1 MFNID
6 GKDVSYKLKSLFRRL
21 FSGKDPNRMQTFSR
35 RRALSGGVALSA
47 LLLAPR
53 RATAHAQQQP
63 NIVWIVCHDI
73 HASLLGCYGNALAVT
88 PAIDQ
93 MAHGGIRFDK
103 AYATTPVCSPSRFS
117 MLTGIS
123 PQSWAPAENMR
134 SVAKVASYIQ
144 ALPQYMRA
152 GGYYCTNNVFTD
164 YNCDFDPQLI
174 WDDCS
179 ITAHWRKRP
188 KNTPFF
194 SVYNYLITHE
204 SHIFETTS
212 LVTDPQKVEVPPYL
226 PDTPE
231 IRDALARNIDMVNEQ
246 DKAVAYILGEL
257 EQDGLTEETIV
268 FFLADHG
275 GVAPRTKRYC
285 YEGGL
290 NVPFIVHFPQ
300 KYAHLA
306 QRPLGQP
313 SQDLVSL
320 VDMAPTT
327 LTLAGLDVP
336 QIMQGQAIFGPAS
349 IKPRHYAFSGRN
361 RMDECY
367 DLMRTVTDGHY
378 RYIRNYMP
386 HRIYGQHNSYEWM
399 GRAYQSWQTE
409 WLAGRLDQTQSA
421 FWLPKPAE
429 ELYDLRKDPHQV
441 HNLAQ
446 NPEAQDRFREL
457 SAVLDQHMLETHDNG
472 FVPETTEKQGYF
484 VSREP
489 GVYPLDA
496 LLPLANRAIA
506 RNAENKEQFY
516 KLLSHH
522 NEAIRYWA
530 AIGLLILQDSLGGGM
545 IGQIRQ
551 CFLAETSPSVRAIQ
565 SEILLNSNQGREAAP
580 WLAATIRNPAD
591 STAALAALVAVT
603 GSRRTQVLS
612 IKPAVEEALN
622 AKNVPTTL
630 EGVLMLFAVKS
641 AAGYLDTVL
650 AGTYR
655 PQGTIKKEDPSALF
669 RSPAGQL
676 LFKAMGGMP
685 GNPRI

>member
-1 MFNID
+1 MHT
-6 GKDVSYKLKSLFRRL
+6 L
-21 FSGKDPNRMQTFSR
+21 SR
-35 RRALSGGVALSA
+35 RQALSGGAALSA
-47 LLLAPR
+47 TLLAPH
-53 RATAHAQQQP
+53 TAGAGTPSRP

-73 HASLLGCYGNALAVT
+73 HAPLLGCYGNALAAT

-93 MAHGGIRFDK
+93 LAQDGIRFDK

-134 SVAKVASYIQ
+134 SVAKVADYIQ

-174 WDDCS
+174 WNECS

-204 SHIFETTS
+204 SHVFETTP
-212 LVTDPQKVEVPPYL
+212 LVTDPAKVEVPPYL
-226 PDTPE
+226 PDTPDV
-231 IRDALARNIDMVNEQ
+231 RDALARNIDMVNEQ
-246 DKAVAYILGEL
+246 DKAVAHVLGEL
-257 EQDGLTEETIV
+257 QQDGLAENTIV

-290 NVPFIVHFPQ
+290 NVPFIVHFPK

-313 SQDLVSL
+313 SSDLISL

-327 LTLAGLDVP
+327 LALAGQKVP
-336 QIMQGQAIFGPAS
+336 EIMQGLPIFGQLPVA
-349 IKPRHYAFSGRN
+349 PRQYVFSGRN

-399 GRAYQSWQTE
+399 GRAYQSWQEE

-421 FWLPKPAE
+421 FWQSKPAE
-429 ELYDLRKDPHQV
+429 ELYDLRQDPHQIR
-441 HNLAQ
+441 NLVQ
-446 NPEAQDRFREL
+446 EPDLQDKCKEL
-457 SAVLDQHMLETHDNG
+457 SAALDQHMLETHDNG
-472 FVPETTEKQGYF
+472 FVPETVERQGYF

-489 GVYPLDA
+489 GIYPLND
-496 LLPLANRAIA
+496 LLPLANRAIT
-506 RNAENKEQFY
+506 RNAQNVAQLTKE
-516 KLLSHH
+516 LAHP
-522 NEAIRYWA
+522 NETMRYWA
-530 AIGLLILQDSLGGGM
+530 ATGLLILQDSLSARQ
-545 IGQIRQ
+545 IGLIRKQ
-551 CFLAETSPSVRAIQ
+551 FLAETSPSVRAVQ
-565 SEILLNSNQGREAAP
+565 SEILLNCRQGQEVAP
-580 WLAATIRNPAD
+580 WLAATIRNSD
-591 STAALAALVAVT
+591 NSTAALAALVAVT
-603 GSRRTQVLS
+603 GANRSQALA
-612 IKPAVEEALN
+612 IKPAVGDALN
-622 AKNVPTTL
+622 DKKAPTTL
-630 EGVLMLFAVKS
+630 EAMLMLFAVKAS
-641 AAGYLDTVL
+641 AGYLDTVL
-650 AGTYR
+650 AGTYTPR
-655 PQGTIKKEDPSALF
+655 GKAKKDDPAALF
-669 RSPAGQL
+669 HTPAGQL
-676 LFKAMGGMP
+676 LLKAMGGMP
-685 GNPRI
+685 GNPQI

>member
-1 MFNID
+1 MGYIN
-6 GKDVSYKLKSLFRRL
+6 GMYTL
-21 FSGKDPNRMQTFSR
+21 SR
-35 RRALSGGVALSA
+35 RQALSGGAALSA
-47 LLLAPR
+47 TLFAPHT
-53 RATAHAQQQP
+53 AGAHAHSQP

-73 HASLLGCYGNALAVT
+73 HAPLLGCYGNTLAVT

-93 MAHGGIRFDK
+93 LAQGGIRFDK

-134 SVAKVASYIQ
+134 SVAKVADYIQ

-164 YNCDFDPQLI
+164 YNCDFDPQII
-174 WDDCS
+174 WNECS

-204 SHIFETTS
+204 SHVFETS
-212 LVTDPQKVEVPPYL
+212 PLVTDPQKVEVPPYL
-226 PDTPE
+226 PDTPDV
-231 IRDALARNIDMVNEQ
+231 RDALARNIDMVNEQ
-246 DKAVAYILGEL
+246 DKAVAHVLGEL
-257 EQDGLTEETIV
+257 QQDGLVEDTIV

-290 NVPFIVHFPQ
+290 NVPFIVHFPK

-313 SQDLVSL
+313 SSDLISL

-327 LTLAGLDVP
+327 LALAGQKVP
-336 QIMQGQAIFGPAS
+336 EIMQGQPIFGQLPVT
-349 IKPRHYAFSGRN
+349 PRRYVFSGRN

-399 GRAYQSWQTE
+399 GRAYQSWQEE

-421 FWLPKPAE
+421 FWQYKPGE
-429 ELYDLRKDPHQV
+429 ELYDLRQDPHQIR
-441 HNLAQ
+441 NLAQ
-446 NPEAQDRFREL
+446 EPDLQDKYKEL
-457 SAVLDQHMLETHDNG
+457 SAALDQHMLETHDNG
-472 FVPETTEKQGYF
+472 FVPETVERQGYF

-489 GVYPLDA
+489 GIYPLDV
-496 LLPLANRAIA
+496 LLSLANRAITRNA
-506 RNAENKEQFY
+506 RNVGQFIKEM
-516 KLLSHH
+516 SHPH
-522 NEAIRYWA
+522 EAVRYWA
-530 AIGLLILQDSLGGGM
+530 TTGLLILQDSLSASQ
-545 IGQIRQ
+545 IGQIRTL
-551 CFLAETSPSVRAIQ
+551 FLSETSPSVRAVQ
-565 SEILLNSNQGREAAP
+565 SEILLNCRQGQEAAP
-580 WLAATIRNPAD
+580 WLAATIRNPD
-591 STAALAALVAVT
+591 NSTVALAALVAVT
-603 GSRRTQVLS
+603 WANRSQALA
-612 IKPAVEEALN
+612 IKPAVEDTLTE
-622 AKNVPTTL
+622 KKTPVTL
-630 EGVLMLFAVKS
+630 EAMLMLFAVKS
-641 AAGYLDTVL
+641 SAGYLDTVL
-650 AGTYR
+650 AGTYTPR
-655 PQGTIKKEDPSALF
+655 GKTKQDNPAAMFQT
-669 RSPAGQL
+669 PAGQL
-676 LFKAMGGMP
+676 LLKAMGGMP